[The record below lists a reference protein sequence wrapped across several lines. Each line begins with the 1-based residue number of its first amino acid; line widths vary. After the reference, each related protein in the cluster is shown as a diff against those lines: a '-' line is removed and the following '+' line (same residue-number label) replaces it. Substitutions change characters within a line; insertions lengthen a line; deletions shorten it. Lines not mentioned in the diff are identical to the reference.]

1 MACRYREELVGKR
14 FISVRSPQKL
24 KIQKISEWE
33 WRSGVVRAVS
43 SKDSSSLDLS
53 VSIVTYVFDRLR
65 RCQPAFL
72 TNKVWT
78 EFVSFLTSFHTC
90 TFVVIPLMIDG
101 MLRDDNLII

>member
-43 SKDSSSLDLS
+43 SKDTSSLDLS
-53 VSIVTYVFDRLR
+53 VSIGKDISMFNPELR
-65 RCQPAFL
+65 SNF
-72 TNKVWT
+72 KV
-78 EFVSFLTSFHTC
+78 
-90 TFVVIPLMIDG
+90 
-101 MLRDDNLII
+101 